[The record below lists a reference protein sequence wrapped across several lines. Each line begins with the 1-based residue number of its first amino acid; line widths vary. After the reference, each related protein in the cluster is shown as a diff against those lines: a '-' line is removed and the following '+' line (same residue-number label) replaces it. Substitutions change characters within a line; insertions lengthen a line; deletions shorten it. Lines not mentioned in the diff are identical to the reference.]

1 VAALVRLRPLT
12 SLDLWWHLS
21 MGEAVLAGRGRVVED
36 PTSFAPDVPYRDP
49 EWLFDVGALGVW
61 NVAGIPGLIAA
72 TALLAGAS
80 AVAVFWVARRVG
92 AGPWTSVVVAA
103 LAVGGASWR
112 FDPRP
117 QSLFL
122 VLLPLAMALAIA
134 ARTSDGRSRWGY
146 LAGLVVTCLVWS
158 QSHSSMVIAP
168 AVVWPLAL
176 HRWRGTAVS
185 WAPIHLAVLGL
196 LVFVPFLG
204 PHGFG
209 VVGQIVAHSGS
220 DAARHITDMRPMPWY
235 GWIPKPGN
243 SMMFIEIMLVVAV
256 VAALR
261 AKRVP
266 VALVA
271 LALLGLAMTVTA
283 HRFRAAWALMLVP
296 LVADLLV
303 DLDEKRWTR
312 WVAVACPP
320 LLAVALW
327 WGEPGPSLRWDRT
340 SVPTDATEAMD
351 ALSVRGR
358 VFNDYDGGGWIGWA
372 MAPHVQVYIDGRTPT
387 FFDDQHYRAAREA
400 WADGAAFEGL
410 HAEHTFDMVL
420 VMRTDPLCGHLD
432 AVDGWEPA
440 WFGETR
446 ALFLPAGRGRSLD
459 HLSACAAESSVGRC
473 QGTGDPEP
481 FLDEVDRLL
490 ELGEA
495 HGYPARLGTAI
506 GLFCGA
512 EPHPRAAEF
521 LEQAREADAKHPDL
535 AGFEAALVR
544 GED

>member
-1 VAALVRLRPLT
+1 MATLVRLRPLQ

-21 MGEAVLAGRGRVVED
+21 MGKAVVAGCGRVVED
-36 PTSFAPDVPYRDP
+36 PTSFAPDIPYRDP
-49 EWLFDVGALGVW
+49 EWLFDVVALGVW
-61 NVAGIPGLIAA
+61 SVGGVPGINVA
-72 TALLAGAS
+72 TALLAGSA
-80 AVAVFWVARRVG
+80 AVAAWWVARRVG
-92 AGPWTSVVVAA
+92 AGPWTAVVVAA

-122 VLLPLAMALAIA
+122 VLLPVAMAMAIG
-134 ARTSDGRSRWGY
+134 ARTSDGWARWGY
-146 LAGLVVTCLVWS
+146 LAGLAGTCLVWS

-168 AVVWPLAL
+168 AVVWPLAI
-176 HRWRGTAVS
+176 HRWRGTAVP
-185 WAPIHLAVLGL
+185 WTPAHLAVLGL
-196 LVFVPFLG
+196 LLFVPFLG

-243 SMMFIEIMLVVAV
+243 SMMFIEVMLVVAV
-256 VAALR
+256 VAAVR
-261 AKRVP
+261 ARRVP
-266 VALVA
+266 VALVGVA
-271 LALLGLAMTVTA
+271 VLGLAMTVTA

-296 LVADLLV
+296 PVADLLV
-303 DLDEKRWTR
+303 DLDERRWMR
-312 WVAVACPP
+312 WVALACPP
-320 LLAVALW
+320 VLAVALW

-351 ALSVRGR
+351 ALGVRGR

-372 MAPHVQVYIDGRTPT
+372 MAPDVQVYIDGRTPT
-387 FFDDQHYRAAREA
+387 FFDDEHYRGAREA
-400 WADGAAFEGL
+400 WVDGGAFEGL
-410 HAEHTFDMVL
+410 QAEHGFDMVL
-420 VMRTDPLCGHLD
+420 VMRTDPLCGYLD
-432 AVDGWEPA
+432 GVEGWEPV

-446 ALFLPAGRGRSLD
+446 ALFLPAGRERGLEY
-459 HLSACAAESSVGRC
+459 LSACAAESSVGRC

-481 FLDEVDRLL
+481 YLEEVDRLL
-490 ELGEA
+490 ELGAA

-512 EPHPRAAEF
+512 EPHPRAGEF
-521 LEQAREADAKHPDL
+521 LERAREADGEHPDL
-535 AGFEAALVR
+535 AGFEDLLGGA
-544 GED
+544 E